1 MTLTGFNF
9 NLDSKHNLVFLSY
22 RFSCQV
28 AERKNTI
35 ITEADAFSIAENGTL
50 NGFDFSFRFY
60 TLVLHAVKREGGSS
74 TLFYRGKSF
83 SYRFTDSHF
92 RASFFNG

>member
-1 MTLTGFNF
+1 MYT
-9 NLDSKHNLVFLSY
+9 
-22 RFSCQV
+22 
-28 AERKNTI
+28 
-35 ITEADAFSIAENGTL
+35 TEADALSIAENGTL

-74 TLFYRGKSF
+74 PLFYREKSF

-92 RASFFNG
+92 RIEKGFAKSKPFRASFFNG